1 MTNTNDNK
9 VGSACMCSTLTTTS
23 VLSKFTALQ
32 IFQDALLQRQS
43 FVDGGN
49 DGDDRKEGVG
59 GWKRG
64 KVKMWRN
71 KRLNPL
77 GQETQECVVLVF

>member
-1 MTNTNDNK
+1 MLN
-9 VGSACMCSTLTTTS
+9 
-23 VLSKFTALQ
+23 KFTALQ
-32 IFQDALLQRQS
+32 ILQDALLQRQS

-49 DGDDRKEGVG
+49 DGDDRNQENFG
-59 GWKRG
+59 GRERG

-77 GQETQECVVLVF
+77 GQETQECVVLVSRVEKKRWSFH